1 MVVTTAVK
9 LPAVGGLFVENEIVR
24 EVAVAAVTV
33 PTELPLKTTLLFATI
48 GSKPKPLIVNVD
60 TLADRF
66 AVLLVIDGATEAT

>member
-1 MVVTTAVK
+1 MTTAVK
-9 LPAVGGLFVENEIVR
+9 LPAVGGLFVENEIVS

-48 GSKPKPLIVNVD
+48 GSNPKPFIVNVD